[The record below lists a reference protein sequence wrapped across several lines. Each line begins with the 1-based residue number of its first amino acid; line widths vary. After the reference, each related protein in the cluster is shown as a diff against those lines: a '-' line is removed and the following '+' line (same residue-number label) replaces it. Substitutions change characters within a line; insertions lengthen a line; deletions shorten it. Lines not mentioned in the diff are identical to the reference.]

1 MMNDI
6 LSQFLIICKEKFDE
20 PEFKSNFLDPIV
32 SYIGNKLWP
41 YVLFA
46 AIMWFILMLVLVIT
60 THTLYRIQ
68 QIT

>member
-1 MMNDI
+1 MNDI
-6 LSQFLIICKEKFDE
+6 LCQVLTICKQKLDD
-20 PEFKSNFLDPIV
+20 PEFKSIFLDPIV

-46 AIMWFILMLVLVIT
+46 TIMWFILMFVLVIT
-60 THTLYRIQ
+60 MYTLYRYQ